1 MSLSENRLLA
11 VGLFTLWF
19 CVVVVVVLVPSCSAV
34 ESLQV
39 KRGSV
44 VAVSEDGRRSREV

>member
-19 CVVVVVVLVPSCSAV
+19 CVVVVVLVPSCSAV